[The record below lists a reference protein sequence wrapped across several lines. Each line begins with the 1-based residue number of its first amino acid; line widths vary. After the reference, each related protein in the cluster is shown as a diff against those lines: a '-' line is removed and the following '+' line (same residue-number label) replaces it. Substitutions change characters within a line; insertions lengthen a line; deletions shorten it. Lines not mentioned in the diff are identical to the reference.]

1 MNYQQ
6 SNLFSGVC
14 ILLSQSM
21 LNRSVGF
28 VPRLFRCTSASAA
41 AALSISLL
49 PALLVTT
56 ISSAGAAPKRHT
68 SGAAAPR
75 YNANAD
81 IAPLGPGASPLDH
94 NNRAVGLGRRGMWDQ
109 AVKEHEAALNGDP
122 YNPTF
127 RMNLSGAYLRYGQSL
142 MSKGS
147 WAAAIPRFHMALY
160 VDPNN
165 MAAVDCL
172 NQCWKRSGKDPDNPD
187 VRKELGEKYE
197 TEGNYPEA
205 IAEYR
210 TYVRIV
216 DSGQAHAALG
226 RALCKQGQ
234 SVPARAVEGFN
245 ELKAAVTKD
254 WPKDQQMELG
264 RAHLEL
270 AEQLKELAFK
280 ARDDGRTQTA
290 LKRLANA
297 GIEYRRAA
305 TLMNQ
310 TNLEGARGL
319 VEVAREAVAI
329 NPRSFDNHL
338 MLAGGYQ
345 LVGDYERAKKEYEA
359 CWNVS
364 PNNPKLTAAR
374 QSYHYSVVTS
384 AAASPMLIAASVQK
398 VEDLLRKDPRNAELM
413 YIYARGKEALGDRE
427 VAMAAYQEAYKINP
441 YLNADLPKRLGM
453 QVPGTTGTPA
463 VASAAAAGAHTP
475 GTAGGALPNAGGFS
489 NAGASQ
495 GIMPGAGAAGA
506 PGGGQAAAAA
516 AAAQAQAN
524 QNSAAVAQILNKIN
538 SGDSAGAQKDLL
550 ALLDTD
556 PKNGQAWKALGTIQ
570 EKKGELDD
578 ASVSYRQASYLLK
591 DDADVSSASKR
602 VEVLRAQPYLDE
614 GQKALSTKNIVGAKD
629 AFTQATSVAPN
640 DVDAHRKLL
649 DVLKQIGN
657 QKDIDDENAT
667 ISKLLN
673 PGAGAKPKK
682 ADPF

>member
-1 MNYQQ
+1 
-6 SNLFSGVC
+6 
-14 ILLSQSM
+14 LLSLSTIE
-21 LNRSVGF
+21 NNVAVKARRRGAV
-28 VPRLFRCTSASAA
+28 AA

-49 PALLVTT
+49 PVILTVTIT
-56 ISSAGAAPKRHT
+56 RADAAAKRHA
-68 SGAAAPR
+68 SSAAAPR
-75 YNANAD
+75 YNPNAD

-94 NNRAVGLGRRGMWDQ
+94 NNRAVGLGRRGIWDQ
-109 AVKEHEAALNGDP
+109 AVKEHETALNGDP

-147 WAAAIPRFHMALY
+147 WTQAIPRFHMALY

-172 NQCWKRSGKDPDNPD
+172 NQCWKRSGKDPDNPE

-245 ELKAAVTKD
+245 ELKTAVTKD

-280 ARDDGRTQTA
+280 ARDDGRMQTA

-319 VEVAREAVAI
+319 VEVSREAVAI
-329 NPRSFDNHL
+329 NPKSFDNHL
-338 MLAGGYQ
+338 MLAGAYQ
-345 LVGDYERAKKEYEA
+345 LVGDFERAKKEYEA

-364 PNNPKLTAAR
+364 PNNPKLSVAR
-374 QSYHYSVVTS
+374 RSYHYAVVTS
-384 AAASPMLIAASVQK
+384 AAVSPMIVAASVQK
-398 VEDLLRKDPRNAELM
+398 VEDLLRKDPRDAELM
-413 YIYARGKEALGDRE
+413 YIYARGKDTLGDHE

-453 QVPGTTGTPA
+453 QVPGSSSTPS
-463 VASAAAAGAHTP
+463 VASTAGAGAGRMP
-475 GTAGGALPNAGGFS
+475 GSGGALPNSAVPGSFSAAGT
-489 NAGASQ
+489 SQ
-495 GIMPGAGAAGA
+495 GIIPGPGATTQGGPPGAAPTA
-506 PGGGQAAAAA
+506 AAVAEQAAANQSAA
-516 AAAQAQAN
+516 AI
-524 QNSAAVAQILNKIN
+524 AQIQSKLNG
-538 SGDSAGAQKDLL
+538 GDSAGAQKDLL

-556 PKNGQAWKALGTIQ
+556 PKNGQAWKALASIQ

-591 DDADVSSASKR
+591 DDADVKSASSR
-602 VEVLRAQPYLDE
+602 IEGLRAQPYMAD
-614 GQKALSTKNIVGAKD
+614 GDKALSSKNLVGAKD

-640 DVDAHRKLL
+640 DINAHRRLL

-667 ISKLLN
+667 INRLLN
-673 PGAGAKPKK
+673 PTEAKPKK

>member
-1 MNYQQ
+1 
-6 SNLFSGVC
+6 
-14 ILLSQSM
+14 
-21 LNRSVGF
+21 
-28 VPRLFRCTSASAA
+28 
-41 AALSISLL
+41 
-49 PALLVTT
+49 
-56 ISSAGAAPKRHT
+56 
-68 SGAAAPR
+68 
-75 YNANAD
+75 
-81 IAPLGPGASPLDH
+81 
-94 NNRAVGLGRRGMWDQ
+94 MWDQ

-187 VRKELGEKYE
+187 VRRELGEKYE

-234 SVPARAVEGFN
+234 SVSARAVEGFN
-245 ELKAAVTKD
+245 ELKVAVSKD

-364 PNNPKLTAAR
+364 PNNPKLAAAR
-374 QSYHYSVVTS
+374 QSYHYAVVTS

-441 YLNADLPKRLGM
+441 YLNSDLPKRLGM
-453 QVPGTTGTPA
+453 QVPGSTGTPA
-463 VASAAAAGAHTP
+463 VASAAGATAARTP
-475 GTAGGALPNAGGFS
+475 GTAGGGLPNPGGFS
-489 NAGASQ
+489 AAGANQ
-495 GIMPGAGAAGA
+495 GIMPGAGAGPVAAAA

-516 AAAQAQAN
+516 VAAQAQAN
-524 QNSAAVAQILNKIN
+524 QNAAAVAQIQSKIN
-538 SGDSAGAQKDLL
+538 SGDSAAAQKDLL

-591 DDADVSSASKR
+591 DDADVSAASKR
-602 VEVLRAQPYLDE
+602 LEGLRAQPYLDE
-614 GQKALSTKNIVGAKD
+614 GQKALSTKNLVGAKD

-640 DVDAHRKLL
+640 DIDAHRKLL

-657 QKDIDDENAT
+657 QKDIDEENAT
-667 ISKLLN
+667 ISRLLN
-673 PGAGAKPKK
+673 PTANAKPKK